1 MADRRKLRQAQRE
14 RLRNHHAGV
23 ALQGRPQS
31 RTSSSSVADVAALEL
46 PTSEAQ
52 ALKLRAFRVDLEA
65 RGLVG
70 GLTLEEQA
78 ALEPVEVSRVWL
90 ESGWTRS
97 LVACLE
103 LAPEASA
110 EKLPV
115 QLKRPDE
122 AGRLGGFSF
131 RFLSMMEGM
140 CDQALI
146 RIFGTR
152 AAGALPSSTQAAPAR
167 GAVGELLTAPG
178 QGGSKKEG

>member
-1 MADRRKLRQAQRE
+1 M
-14 RLRNHHAGV
+14 
-23 ALQGRPQS
+23 
-31 RTSSSSVADVAALEL
+31 
-46 PTSEAQ
+46 
-52 ALKLRAFRVDLEA
+52 
-65 RGLVG
+65 
-70 GLTLEEQA
+70 
-78 ALEPVEVSRVWL
+78 
-90 ESGWTRS
+90 
-97 LVACLE
+97 
-103 LAPEASA
+103 
-110 EKLPV
+110 

-140 CDQALI
+140 CDQVGQQTQGISESFLPLSQIKFGRDMENLFWGCGRCWRRRPEALI